1 MRKRHTAILGAGTL
15 VVVVGALVTNVVETR
30 AREERLA
37 AAVTGGAPG
46 AGKVAIMRRAC
57 GACHIIPGVPG
68 ARGGVGPPLTGFARR
83 TYIAGRLV
91 NTPDNLTAWIFDPQ
105 AVDAATAM
113 PPTGVG
119 RAEAR
124 DICAYLYTLK

>member
-1 MRKRHTAILGAGTL
+1 MHKRDAIWGAAAL
-15 VVVVGALVTNVVETR
+15 VVMAGAWLANAVEFR
-30 AREERLA
+30 AREQRLA
-37 AAVTGGAPG
+37 AAVTGGDPV
-46 AGKVAIMRRAC
+46 AGKAAIVRRAC
-57 GACHIIPGVPG
+57 GACHIIPGAPG
-68 ARGGVGPPLTGFARR
+68 ARGAVGPPLTGFAGR

-105 AVDAATAM
+105 AIDPATAM